1 MSDQKNLSEQKNE
14 SEKRCES
21 EHSKSEGKERYTA
34 KERKQRNFY
43 ATTSEVKR
51 VLISK
56 RVNIERRT
64 EQYIY
69 QAKKG
74 SQWLVFEPGD
84 WVWLHMRME
93 RFPAQSRSKLLPRGD
108 GPFQVL
114 EWINDACKI

>member
-21 EHSKSEGKERYTA
+21 EHSKSEGKERYT
-34 KERKQRNFY
+34 EQRNFY
-43 ATTSEVKR
+43 ARTSEVKR